1 MPQIKFLSTL
11 ALKNTVLEIQIFIA
25 WERIFRETKVT
36 VLVASGFVYIDI
48 KLCWNL
54 KKCFFF

>member
-11 ALKNTVLEIQIFIA
+11 ALKNTLLEIQIFIG
-25 WERIFRETKVT
+25 WERIFRETEVT

-48 KLCWNL
+48 KLCWH
-54 KKCFFF
+54 